1 MLKAPTDGSPAAFQK
16 WADFSAVIHKILDS
30 KSHADLGAL
39 LRDPLQT
46 YIPHE
51 VLIAAWGNF
60 HLGVIHYD
68 FLATDPEAHA
78 EGIEAGALAPVL
90 AMLFQQ
96 WVVMGRKPMRVGVEL
111 LKELLPHSGL
121 PEKAIISMA
130 GMDTVL
136 LHGIQDQRGSHDCL
150 YAFFDRQTTEP
161 LDADAALR
169 IFLPFL
175 DSAFRQIELPPPSAM
190 ASVPAP
196 AESVET
202 IASAIDNS
210 TQLTDREAEIMRWV
224 SLGKSNQ
231 EVGETLNLSSFTV
244 KNHMQRIFLK
254 LDVFNRAQAV
264 SVYRSQYGSV

>member
-1 MLKAPTDGSPAAFQK
+1 MLKVPADDGPVASQK
-16 WADFSAVIHKILDS
+16 WEDFSAVIHKILDS

-60 HLGVIHYD
+60 RLGVIHYD
-68 FLATDPEAHA
+68 FLAIDPEVHA
-78 EGIEAGALAPVL
+78 EGMEAGSLAPGLV
-90 AMLFQQ
+90 MLFQQ
-96 WVVMGRKPMRVGVEL
+96 WVVLGRKPMRVGVEL
-111 LKELLPHSGL
+111 LKDLWPRSGL
-121 PEKAIISMA
+121 SEEAIASMA

-150 YAFFDRQTTEP
+150 YAFFDRQTTQSS
-161 LDADAALR
+161 DADTALR
-169 IFLPFL
+169 ILVPFL
-175 DSAFRQIELPPPSAM
+175 DAAFRQLELPPRPATAPVSAP
-190 ASVPAP
+190 V
-196 AESVET
+196 ESVEMSGG
-202 IASAIDNS
+202 ASDNS

-231 EVGETLNLSSFTV
+231 EVGEILNLSSFTV
-244 KNHMQRIFLK
+244 KNHMQRIFMK

-264 SVYRSQYGSV
+264 SVYRSQYGSR